1 MSPVMP
7 IESGMSQ
14 LGPRNL
20 WDVRHLSP
28 AGTAKWFRFVGYE
41 ARHCRRV
48 LRVPCNFYSGPDV
61 KWEQLRRPN
70 IWHDEGEQDMCEVYF
85 EDAAG
90 NATLYLGLDAR
101 ASLAEADTLT
111 SLTSEPSGNGYAR
124 QTITAATDW
133 TVSQDSGD
141 YQAAS
146 ATQTF
151 TASGGAWGAVTK
163 MFLCDVSTGTAGLL
177 LCSLALTA
185 SRTLQD
191 GDSLQADI
199 TIKISE

>member
-1 MSPVMP
+1 MTQI
-7 IESGMSQ
+7 IESAAGSM
-14 LGPRNL
+14 GPRNL
-20 WDVRHLSP
+20 WTWRHLSP
-28 AGTAKWFRFVGYE
+28 AGTARWFRFVEFE
-41 ARHCRRV
+41 ARHGRRAQ
-48 LRVPCNFYSGPDV
+48 RPPANFYARRDV
-61 KWEQLRRPN
+61 LAEARNVPN

-90 NATLYLGLDAR
+90 NAALYLGLDAR
-101 ASLAEADTLT
+101 ASLAEADALT
-111 SLTSEPSGNGYAR
+111 DLVSEPSGDGYGR

-146 ATQTF
+146 DTQTF

-163 MFLCDVSTGTAGLL
+163 LFLCDVASGTAGLL

-191 GDSLQADI
+191 GDSLQCDI
-199 TIKISE
+199 TVKISE